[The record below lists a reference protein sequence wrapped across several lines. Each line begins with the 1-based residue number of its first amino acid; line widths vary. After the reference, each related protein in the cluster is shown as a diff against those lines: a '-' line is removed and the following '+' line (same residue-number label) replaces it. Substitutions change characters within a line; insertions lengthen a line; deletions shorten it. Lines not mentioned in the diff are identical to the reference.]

1 MWCGVWDIRYEMW
14 DMGCG
19 CEVGWGVRYEVWMWG
34 VRCGLG
40 CVVWHEV
47 WGVRYGVRG

>member
-1 MWCGVWDIRYEMW
+1 MRCGIWGV
-14 DMGCG
+14 
-19 CEVGWGVRYEVWMWG
+19 GVRYEVWMWG